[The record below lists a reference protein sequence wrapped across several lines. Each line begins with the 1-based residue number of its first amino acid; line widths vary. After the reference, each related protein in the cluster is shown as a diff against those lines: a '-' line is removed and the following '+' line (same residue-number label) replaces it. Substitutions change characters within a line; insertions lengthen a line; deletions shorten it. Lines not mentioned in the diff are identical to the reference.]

1 MTTEE
6 KIQLLSDAEIAIQA
20 LGIILDG
27 GHQIRYVVPEQVRN
41 DCREAM
47 AALTM
52 VKLQLVAEVGTDN
65 L

>member
-6 KIQLLSDAEIAIQA
+6 KIQLLNDAEIAIQA
-20 LGIILDG
+20 LGILMDG
-27 GHQIRYVVPEQVRN
+27 GRQIGYVVPEQVRN
-41 DCREAM
+41 DCRNAM

>member
-6 KIQLLSDAEIAIQA
+6 KIQLLNDAEIAIQA
-20 LGIILDG
+20 LGIIMDG
-27 GHQIRYVVPEQVRN
+27 GHKIQYVVPEGVRK

-47 AALTM
+47 IALTG
-52 VKLQLVAEVGTDN
+52 VKSQLMAEVGTDN